1 MNSKEKEFLEAHLFD
16 AVEQADK
23 RKAPK
28 FVGFLDSAGVAVAT
42 KVANVTKAKFLL
54 FGGFKSAERV
64 YFGAFP
70 DWCEPSEEMFPIV
83 KLKIVNKSSREL
95 KHSDYLGALM
105 SLGLERDTVG
115 DIIVGDK
122 ESYVFVDESVAEYV
136 ISQVTKIGSSGV
148 EVFKDDS
155 KELEVAETFSDFSDT
170 IASKRLDCVVAAL
183 GNCSRGKAVEMIESG
198 IVSVGGLEV
207 TKVTKE
213 ITEGDVI
220 SIRRKGKFIVDGISD
235 VTKKGRLVLK
245 YRKYT

>member
-1 MNSKEKEFLEAHLFD
+1 
-16 AVEQADK
+16 
-23 RKAPK
+23 
-28 FVGFLDSAGVAVAT
+28 
-42 KVANVTKAKFLL
+42 
-54 FGGFKSAERV
+54 
-64 YFGAFP
+64 
-70 DWCEPSEEMFPIV
+70 
-83 KLKIVNKSSREL
+83 
-95 KHSDYLGALM
+95 M

-115 DIIVGDK
+115 DIIVGKK

-148 EVFKDDS
+148 EVFKDNS

-170 IASKRLDCVVAAL
+170 IASKRLDCVVAAF
-183 GNCSRGKAVEMIESG
+183 GNCSRGKAAEIIEMG
-198 IVSVGGLEV
+198 LVSVGGLEV